1 MRLTDNELPK
11 TRYVV
16 WMVAC
21 ITLGSGLL
29 NLYSVTKRTSPYSRL
44 ILREIF
50 PLDFIRLSRFL
61 TLLVGFALIVSSVNI
76 YKRKKR
82 AFQIVAFL
90 SGLSVLFHL
99 TKGLEYRE
107 ALFSLIL
114 LIVLLVYRK
123 HFTVRSSIPDFH
135 SALVK
140 LVVVAAV
147 AFGYAV
153 FGFWILDKRDFG
165 IDFTLQDSIHRS
177 LLFFSL
183 IGDPNIVPHTRHAHW
198 FINSLYL
205 MTAAAAGYS
214 TYALYRPA
222 VYKYRTLPRERTH
235 ARELLDKYGRSSM
248 DFFKLWPD
256 KSYFFSPSHNCFI
269 AFRVEAN
276 VAIALGDPV
285 GPEDE
290 LGEVVRT
297 FMKLCDENDWTVV
310 FHQTLPDFLPLYER
324 YGFRRL
330 KIGDEGIVDLNEFRL
345 GGRRMKRL
353 RNNAHQLEKNGIRIV
368 SYEPSIPAD
377 VLARAKE
384 VSDEWLKIPGRRE
397 RSFTLGSF
405 DANYL
410 TTTTLFCVVDRSG
423 KLLAFVN
430 LIPSWCSGEAT
441 FDLMRYCT
449 AAPRGTMDYLFVKL
463 LEYHRAKGYERFN
476 LGMAPVAGFQEHEQP
491 SPEERAVHFFLYRL
505 NFLFSYGGL
514 RQHKAKFASFWEPRY
529 CMYRSVRQLPKIAI
543 ALARVTEFSS

>member
-1 MRLTDNELPK
+1 MRLTSNELPK
-11 TRYVV
+11 KPYVV
-16 WMVAC
+16 WIVAC

-29 NLYSVTKRTSPYSRL
+29 NLYSVTKRTSPYTRMV
-44 ILREIF
+44 LREVF

-61 TLLVGFALIVSSVNI
+61 TLLIGFALIVSSVNI

-82 AFQIVAFL
+82 AFQMVAFL

-114 LIVLLVYRK
+114 LVVLLAYRK
-123 HFTVRSSIPDFH
+123 NFTVRSSIPDFH
-135 SALVK
+135 GALVK
-140 LVVVAAV
+140 LVIVAAV

-165 IDFTLQDSIHRS
+165 IDFTLRDSIHRS

-183 IGDPNIVPHTRHAHW
+183 IGDPKIVPHTRHARW

-222 VYKYRTLPRERTH
+222 IYKYRTLPRERTH
-235 ARELLDKYGRSSM
+235 ARELLDKYGKSSL
-248 DFFKLWPD
+248 DYFKLWPD

-297 FMKLCDENDWTVV
+297 FMKLCEENDWTVV

-330 KIGDEGIVDLNEFRL
+330 KIGDEGIVDLKEFGL

-353 RNNAHQLEKNGIRIV
+353 RNNANQLEKNGIRIV
-368 SYEPSIPAD
+368 SYEPSVPED

-384 VSDEWLKIPGRRE
+384 VSDEWLQIPGRRE
-397 RSFTLGSF
+397 RNFTLGSF
-405 DANYL
+405 DMSYL
-410 TTTTLFCVVDRSG
+410 RSTTLFCVADQSG

-430 LIPSWCSGEAT
+430 LIPSWRCGEAT
-441 FDLMRYCT
+441 FDLMRYRT

-463 LEYHRAKGYERFN
+463 LEYHRERGFERFN
-476 LGMAPVAGFQEHEQP
+476 QIG
-491 SPEERAVHFFLYRL
+491 RAHV
-505 NFLFSYGGL
+505 
-514 RQHKAKFASFWEPRY
+514 
-529 CMYRSVRQLPKIAI
+529 
-543 ALARVTEFSS
+543 